1 MEHNVQIEQ
10 ANDGRRL
17 VSVMFACLDTLH
29 GMWNY
34 SSCIQ
39 RYSDVDPSEFYCILH
54 TECKNTL
61 ITGVSMNVSL
71 VIMPSVRININTSIN
86 KYIYNL

>member
-1 MEHNVQIEQ
+1 MEHNVHIEQ

-17 VSVMFACLDTLH
+17 VNVMFACLDALH

-34 SSCIQ
+34 SSYIQ
-39 RYSDVDPSEFYCILH
+39 RYSDVDPSGFYCILH

-61 ITGVSMNVSL
+61 ITGVSMDVSL
-71 VIMPSVRININTSIN
+71 VTMPSVCITTN
-86 KYIYNL
+86 IYNDL